1 MSTESSFIDNPLAE
15 QRWLI
20 DCINTFKLDKEI
32 AIDFSPCI
40 CQVPKSFKETNT
52 QAYVPQKIGLGPYHF
67 SRPDFFVTQRYK
79 LNIARNRM
87 NSSEVQDF
95 INDKLR
101 LFEPI
106 IRACYDKFLDIDT
119 NTLNW
124 TLTIDSLYLL
134 HFLTSYPPH
143 DQIDSQGRSLPQDQ
157 DEGID
162 SDSRS
167 LAKDIIM
174 LENQIPCT
182 VLIELQM
189 ALNQPYDL
197 LFEELFYSFCKSHS
211 PLQLAEN
218 KKFRHFRLCKKHCP
232 HLLAYM
238 HHLIVP
244 SRAFIED
251 SVAELQ
257 AERVAELQENRV
269 VLVDTVKVLS
279 DRVEVQAVSEVQAF
293 REIVRIGAALGIPG
307 ASTIEKPVN
316 LISQLPWDQITG
328 LLNKNEENKP
338 RVEEIEIPSVAEL
351 EEIVKVKFKLI
362 GGGIRNIKYIKE
374 GDKHVIYLPAIT
386 LNSYSEVI
394 LRNLVA
400 YEAATAGPES
410 ALELAEYVDFMC
422 GIVDTPKDVE
432 ILKKAN
438 IIKENSTL
446 NDEEIADL
454 FNGIPK
460 TTGKFKK
467 KKKSD
472 LEKAIEAV
480 NEKFDNKLTVKA
492 YKFIKKHIYTS
503 WKFLSLL
510 YTILLILLL
519 SLQAFCQVYGC
530 SNRWFHYPANASL
543 WLL

>member
-1 MSTESSFIDNPLAE
+1 MTTESSFIDNPLAE
-15 QRWLI
+15 QRWLN
-20 DCINTFKLDKEI
+20 DSINTLKLEKEI
-32 AIDFSPCI
+32 RIDLSPCI
-40 CQVPKSFKETNT
+40 CHVPKSFKETNT

-67 SRPDFFVTQRYK
+67 SRPDFFVNQRHK
-79 LNIARNRM
+79 LNIARKRM
-87 NSSEVQDF
+87 DFSQVQDF

-101 LFEPI
+101 LIEPI
-106 IRACYDKFLDIDT
+106 IRACYDKFLNIGT

-124 TLTIDSLYLL
+124 TLTTDSLYLL
-134 HFLTSYPPH
+134 HFLTNHLPH
-143 DQIDSQGRSLPQDQ
+143 HQIDSQGCHLPQDQ

-162 SDSRS
+162 SERRNLD
-167 LAKDIIM
+167 KDIIM
-174 LENQIPCT
+174 LANQIPCT

-197 LFEELFYSFCKSHS
+197 LFEELLYSFRKSHS

-218 KKFRHFRLCKKHCP
+218 KKFRRFRLCKEHCP
-232 HLLAYM
+232 HLIA
-238 HHLIVP
+238 HNG
-244 SRAFIED
+244 AFIED
-251 SVAELQ
+251 EEEEEENFVRYEWTLDKTAL
-257 AERVAELQENRV
+257 ERTFLKTLHKR
-269 VLVDTVKVLS
+269 TFVKA
-279 DRVEVQAVSEVQAF
+279 VQTGV
-293 REIVRIGAALGIPG
+293 ALGIPG
-307 ASTIEKPVN
+307 TSIIEKPDN

-328 LLNKNEENKP
+328 LLNKKEENKP
-338 RVEEIEIPSVAEL
+338 LIEEIEIPSVAEL
-351 EEIVKVKFKLI
+351 KEIVKVKFKLI
-362 GGGIRNIKYIKE
+362 EGGGSSDIQLIQE
-374 GDKHVIYLPAIT
+374 GDEHAIYLPEIT
-386 LNSYSEVI
+386 LNSDSEVI

-432 ILKKAN
+432 ILEKAK
-438 IIKENSTL
+438 IIKGNSTL
-446 NDEEIADL
+446 NDEEIANL

-480 NEKFDNKLTVKA
+480 NEKLHNKLRVKA

-510 YTILLILLL
+510 STILLILLL
-519 SLQAFCQVYGC
+519 SLRAFCQVYGC